1 MKTNQTLYT
10 VKQFSEAEP
19 AFSEGGL
26 RWLIFNEESNGMKA
40 AGAFPKCGGK
50 RLIHR
55 ENFLKQLNVLKN
67 DLKGIDA

>member
-1 MKTNQTLYT
+1 MKTTQTLYT

-26 RWLIFNEESNGMKA
+26 RWLIFNEETNGMKA

-55 ENFLKQLNVLKN
+55 ENFLKQFNSLQEQ
-67 DLKGIDA
+67 IEDAGL